1 MGKIKYEDDLSGYG
15 IASDDRQA
23 TIVSFSDYDA
33 TEIHIPAYTNG
44 VPVRRIGFGAFKAFD
59 NLQFVYLPDT
69 IRTIDSS
76 AFRSCPNLEKA
87 VLSKHLETLSNYSFA
102 NCRNLKS
109 VTLPST
115 LRAITDKIFEK
126 CYELTELI
134 VWDMHKKS
142 DSLDDVTS
150 KRFVVACK
158 NEHRRFGFLQASL
171 LYFDNYSM
179 KKFDEG
185 YPVIQQ
191 FDDMFNIAEYRL
203 QEPEQLSDHMRNLY
217 EGNIMMFIP
226 RLIEHDQVERLTS
239 AGALGLIHEDKID
252 RYIDQASAVQ
262 GSCLA
267 YLLDF
272 KEHNFKK
279 THTLDFE
286 L

>member
-33 TEIHIPAYTNG
+33 TEIHVPAYANG

-69 IRTIDSS
+69 IKTIDSS

-87 VLSKHLETLSNYSFA
+87 ILSKSLETLSNYSFA

-126 CYELTELI
+126 CYKLTELN
-134 VWDMHKKS
+134 VWDMHKKDGS
-142 DSLDDVTS
+142 M

-203 QEPEQLSDHMRNLY
+203 QDPEQLTDYMRQLFEN
-217 EGNIMMFIP
+217 NIRMFIP
-226 RLIEHDQVERLTS
+226 RLIESDQIERLAS
-239 AGALGLIHEDKID
+239 AGALGLIHEDRID
-252 RYIDQASAVQ
+252 RYIEQASIVQ

-279 THTLDFE
+279 THILDFD

>member
-15 IASDDRQA
+15 IASDDHQA

-33 TEIHIPAYTNG
+33 TEIHIPAYANG
-44 VPVRRIGFGAFKAFD
+44 VPVRRIGFGAFKSFD

-69 IRTIDSS
+69 VKTIDGS

-87 VLSKHLETLSNYSFA
+87 VLSKNLETMANYAFA
-102 NCRNLKS
+102 NCRKLKS
-109 VTLPST
+109 ITLPST
-115 LRAITDKIFEK
+115 LRAITDKMFEK
-126 CYELTELI
+126 CYDMTELN
-134 VWDMHKKS
+134 VWDMHKKDGS
-142 DSLDDVTS
+142 M
-150 KRFVVACK
+150 KRFVVASQ

-185 YPVIQQ
+185 YSVIQQ

-203 QEPEQLSDHMRNLY
+203 QQPEQLSDYMRHLF
-217 EGNIMMFIP
+217 EHNIMMFIP
-226 RLIEHDQVERLTS
+226 RLIEHDQVERLAS
-239 AGALGLIHEDKID
+239 AGSLGLIREDKID
-252 RYIDQASAVQ
+252 GYIEQASAVQ

>member
-33 TEIHIPAYTNG
+33 TEIHVPAYANG
-44 VPVRRIGFGAFKAFD
+44 VPVRRIGFGAFKSFD

-69 IRTIDSS
+69 IKTIDSS

-87 VLSKHLETLSNYSFA
+87 VLSKNLENLANYSFA

-126 CYELTELI
+126 CYKLTELN
-134 VWDMHKKS
+134 VWDMHKKDGS
-142 DSLDDVTS
+142 M
-150 KRFVVACK
+150 KRFVVASQ

-203 QEPEQLSDHMRNLY
+203 QEPEQLTDYMRHLF
-217 EGNIMMFIP
+217 EHNIMMFIP
-226 RLIEHDQVERLTS
+226 RLIEHDQVERLAS

-252 RYIDQASAVQ
+252 GYIEQASAVQ

-267 YLLDF
+267 YLIDF